1 MGRLASAVLAAEL
14 TYTPKATTDL
24 NQDGQVDAN
33 DDLIVT
39 ADDDFGFNSGFNI
52 L

>member
-1 MGRLASAVLAAEL
+1 MCIRDR
-14 TYTPKATTDL
+14 TYSPKAKTDK

-33 DDLIVT
+33 DDILVT
-39 ADDDFGFNSGFNI
+39 PDDDFGFNSGFDI